1 MINNKTNSKSVEKAF
16 NLDPEEMV
24 KAGVHFGH
32 NPSNLHPKMAPFV
45 HKKKKNVYLLD
56 LEKTVEKFTE
66 ALQFIQ
72 KQAKEGKTILFVGT
86 KSQHKKLV
94 EKTAKRCGFPYVT
107 QRWLGGILTNF
118 GVLRDRIDY
127 FIEFRQKINSSD
139 FEKYTNKEQLD
150 MKHELYKLKRKFGGI
165 EKLEGIPDAVFI
177 CDLGRD
183 DLAFEEARK
192 KGVTVIGVCDSDV
205 DPTFVSYPIFAND
218 DAVSSM
224 EYILKKVEEA
234 IGEVKTLKEL
244 KEKEIKKPE
253 ERETKE
259 KEKKEEE
266 QEEEKEE
273 KKQEE
278 EKEEKKQEEEKSKE
292 KEN

>member
-1 MINNKTNSKSVEKAF
+1 MINNKTNSKSVKKAF

-32 NPSNLHPKMAPFV
+32 NPSNLHPKMTPFV

-72 KQAKEGKTILFVGT
+72 KLAKERKTILFVGT
-86 KSQHKKLV
+86 KSQHKRLV

-118 GVLRDRIDY
+118 EVLRDRIDY

-165 EKLEGIPDAVFI
+165 ENLEDIPDAVFI

-205 DPTFVSYPIFAND
+205 DPTFVDYPIFAND

-224 EYILKKVEEA
+224 KYILKKIEEA
-234 IGEVKTLKEL
+234 VAEVKPLKEL
-244 KEKEIKKPE
+244 KEEEKKV
-253 ERETKE
+253 E
-259 KEKKEEE
+259 KEEDEEEKKVEKEED
-266 QEEEKEE
+266 EEEKKVEKEE
-273 KKQEE
+273 K
-278 EKEEKKQEEEKSKE
+278 EKEEEKSKE
-292 KEN
+292 QKN